1 MKKLFAV
8 LTIAGL
14 VALSSCGKK
23 EEATTTDTT
32 AVAAPAD
39 SSVAAPADSSAAAPA
54 DTTAK
59 ADSAA
64 KTPAAH

>member
-39 SSVAAPADSSAAAPA
+39 SSVAAPADSSAAPA